1 MYSFYNTPL
10 LRKMA
15 KRAKESLQSD
25 CIKFY
30 ALLDNKAGYRA
41 AQALNATHLREANGF
56 LSRSP
61 DHFEAAISTAK

>member
-1 MYSFYNTPL
+1 
-10 LRKMA
+10 MA

-30 ALLDNKAGYRA
+30 ALLIIKRVTGQLKPLMQRICVR
-41 AQALNATHLREANGF
+41 QTFF